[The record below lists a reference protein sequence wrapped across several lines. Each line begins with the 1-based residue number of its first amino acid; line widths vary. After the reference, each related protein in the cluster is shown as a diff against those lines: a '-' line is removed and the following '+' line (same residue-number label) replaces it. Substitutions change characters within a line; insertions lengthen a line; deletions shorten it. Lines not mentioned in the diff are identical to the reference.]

1 VEKAAEEA
9 GDEVAVVVAVK
20 AEDKITAVV
29 AEAME
34 EEEEAEVMKPVI
46 ILQKNG
52 INCPM
57 NSA

>member
-1 VEKAAEEA
+1 
-9 GDEVAVVVAVK
+9 
-20 AEDKITAVV
+20 V
-29 AEAME
+29 AEAVE
-34 EEEEAEVMKPVI
+34 EEEEAKVMKPVI